1 MYRGDRDNLRQ
12 SQPDGETS
20 LPSDGAAP
28 RGSSVGQRS
37 CQWTDAVQRLRPLSI
52 DEAAKAARCRRG
64 DLEKRIEQG
73 DLPVI
78 QRGSRRYIRQ
88 EDLQKM
94 LENEA
99 QASPESGRRGP
110 GRNGRQAKMNPAEID
125 PRLREFFD

>member
-1 MYRGDRDNLRQ
+1 MYRGDEANLRQ
-12 SQPDGETS
+12 DE
-20 LPSDGAAP
+20 SDGDADAT
-28 RGSSVGQRS
+28 RCFSVRKRS
-37 CQWTDAVQRLRPLSI
+37 RQWTNAVLRLRPLSI

-73 DLPVI
+73 DLPFI

-99 QASPESGRRGP
+99 QVSPMSGRRRLG
-110 GRNGRQAKMNPAEID
+110 GNGCPARINLDKID
-125 PRLREFFD
+125 PRLRRFFN